1 MSEKGVPFMPA
12 MALAVRSDDHPKTKT
27 RRVVKAVVPVGIVD
41 FCSYYHPKPGH
52 WLYGWD
58 KADKSLLEFAMRS
71 PYGGPGDRLWVREH
85 WRTFKSYDHQPPS
98 KVPETSAIWYEADDK
113 RAIGRPDL
121 RGRFR
126 HGMFMPRW
134 ASRTLLELTDVR
146 VERLQAIT
154 NEDALAEG
162 IHTWLASLY
171 LDPKVSAADVEAMVA
186 RFGTGPRAVYA
197 ALWESING
205 AGSWALNPLVWVN
218 TFKRIGEHE

>member
-1 MSEKGVPFMPA
+1 MTEKGVPFMPA
-12 MALAVRSDDHPKTKT
+12 MALAVRSEDHPKTIT
-27 RRVVKAVVPVGIVD
+27 RRIVKAEVPAGIVD
-41 FCSYYHPKPGH
+41 FCAYHHPKPGH

-58 KADKSLLEFAMRS
+58 EADKSLLEFAMRS

-85 WRTFKSYDHQPPS
+85 WRTDRAHDHLPPRQIPAGS
-98 KVPETSAIWYEADDK
+98 RVLYEAGNK
-113 RAIGRPDL
+113 ELIRRQNLG
-121 RGRFR
+121 GRFR

-146 VERLQAIT
+146 VERLQAIS

-171 LDPKVSAADVEAMVA
+171 LDPKVSEADVEAMVT

-218 TFKRIGEHE
+218 TFKRTGETQ